1 MKVLRWESQAAW
13 LLGPAPADAL
23 VLGEHVPRRCC
34 ISRRRG
40 GARDSGW
47 DTSADLSKSHGL
59 PSTWKD
65 GLFFFFNLNS
75 FFCSWRGT
83 WMLLC
88 YETDTHQ
95 NAKLRIDRYTP
106 DHWLYLPNWLQR
118 HTGKHMPFWS
128 PMEEISKGRGFSFS
142 FLTFNTYLPL
152 SQTPPKIF
160 MLTDHTKYPISDR
173 KIMLVTQRRP
183 LH

>member
-1 MKVLRWESQAAW
+1 MSLDDAA
-13 LLGPAPADAL
+13 
-23 VLGEHVPRRCC
+23 
-34 ISRRRG
+34 
-40 GARDSGW
+40 
-47 DTSADLSKSHGL
+47 SADGEEEPGTAAGTPVRISPSPTVSPQHG
-59 PSTWKD
+59 KM
-65 GLFFFFNLNS
+65 GCFFFFNLNS

-118 HTGKHMPFWS
+118 HRGKHMPFWS
-128 PMEEISKGRGFSFS
+128 PVEEISKGRGFSFS